1 MIVYICA
8 PYAAPT
14 KIGRARNEL
23 NAADYC
29 YRVAREGHT
38 PIATHLLFPAFLS
51 DEVPEERKL
60 ALDMGK
66 NLLRKC
72 DEVWVFGDRISSGMR
87 SEIMLAQTFMIPVR
101 YIGKEA
107 DHV

>member
-60 ALDMGK
+60 ALGMGK
-66 NLLRKC
+66 DLLRRC
-72 DEVWVFGDRISSGMR
+72 DEVWVFGDRISSGMEG
-87 SEIMLAQTFMIPVR
+87 EILMAQSLNIPV
-101 YIGKEA
+101 KFM
-107 DHV
+107 